1 MKTVVLI
8 TRLLMALLYLFS
20 ASVMF
25 FKLVPQ
31 PELTGNIKLFMEGVA
46 ASGYL
51 MIAVKVVELLCSVA
65 FISGRFVP
73 LATVVI
79 FPINVNILLVH
90 LFLAP
95 DGLAVA
101 IFLILG
107 NLLLAY
113 YHREKYKPL
122 LAIK

>member
-51 MIAVKVVELLCSVA
+51 MIAVKAVELLCSVA

-95 DGLAVA
+95 DGLPVA

>member
-51 MIAVKVVELLCSVA
+51 MIAVKTVELLCSVA

-73 LATVVI
+73 LATVVF

-95 DGLAVA
+95 DGLPVA

>member
-51 MIAVKVVELLCSVA
+51 MIAVKAVELLCSVA